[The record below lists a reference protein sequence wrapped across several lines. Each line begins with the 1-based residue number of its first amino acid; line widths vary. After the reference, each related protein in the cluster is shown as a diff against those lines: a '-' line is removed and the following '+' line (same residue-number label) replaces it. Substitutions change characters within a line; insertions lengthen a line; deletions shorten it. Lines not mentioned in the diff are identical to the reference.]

1 VLVNFPPPTLTDY
14 WPYWRHNVKHKY
26 IYIYKFDD
34 PPQYLLSLF
43 VQMELPTKLLR
54 LKVNCFLQEKV
65 MEVAISNPPKR
76 KDEEGGAKDQ
86 VRKRTNFIDIHC

>member
-1 VLVNFPPPTLTDY
+1 
-14 WPYWRHNVKHKY
+14 
-26 IYIYKFDD
+26 
-34 PPQYLLSLF
+34 
-43 VQMELPTKLLR
+43 MELTTKLMR

-86 VRKRTNFIDIHC
+86 VGIGLSL